1 MAASAPPRFHSHP
14 LPSCWSASGADDS
27 GTCWQLAL
35 ECGGDGVWD
44 WNIQNGKVFYG
55 PRFNALF
62 GYDDGGFGD
71 DSEAFVNHVHPDDI
85 GRLRQHLSA
94 HFANEDT
101 PFCCDLRMRDSNY
114 EYRWTQVRGQLIE
127 RSADGQPAR
136 ILGTLR
142 DISQWRQDEAVL
154 KAQLAE
160 TVHLNQQLEGAQVQL
175 VQSEKLAAIGQL
187 AAGVAHE
194 LKTPIGFVSTNFGTL
209 ERNVGD
215 MLSLIAAYHAVAAS
229 DDPAQALAAAEAQY
243 VAADIGYLREDLP
256 ALFAESRDGLD
267 RVQRIVRDLKDFS
280 RVGEQEWQF
289 ADLHR
294 GLDST
299 INILRYE
306 IKHKAEVIREY
317 GELPEVWCVPSMINQ
332 VFLNLLANAAQA
344 IEHQGTIT
352 VVTAVEGDKV
362 LIRITDTGS
371 GIPPDILNRIFA
383 PFFTTKGAGKGTGLG
398 LSLAQDI
405 IRQHHGRLFATS
417 VPGQGSTFTIELPL
431 SELQPSAPQPGSA
444 PDTLK
449 PADNGNIT

>member
-1 MAASAPPRFHSHP
+1 MAASAPPRLLPPP
-14 LPSCWSASGADDS
+14 LPSCWLASGADTS
-27 GTCWQLAL
+27 EACWQLAL

-44 WNIQNGKVFYG
+44 WNIGDGKVFYG
-55 PRFNALF
+55 PRFNALL
-62 GYDDGGFGD
+62 GYDNGGFGD

-85 GRLRQHLSA
+85 GRLRQHLRA
-94 HFANEDT
+94 HFRDEGT
-101 PFCCDLRMRDSNY
+101 PFCCDLRMRDPNY
-114 EYRWTQVRGQLIE
+114 GYRWMQVRGQLIE
-127 RSADGQPAR
+127 RNADGEPAR

-160 TVHLNQQLEGAQVQL
+160 TVRLNQQLEGAQVQL

-215 MLSLIAAYHAVAAS
+215 MLGLIAAYHATAAS

-243 VAADIGYLREDLP
+243 VAADIDYLREDLP

-267 RVQRIVRDLKDFS
+267 RVQRIARDLKDFS
-280 RVGEQEWQF
+280 RVGEQDWQF

-344 IEHQGTIT
+344 IETQGTIT

-362 LIRITDTGS
+362 LIRIADTGS
-371 GIPPDILNRIFA
+371 GIPPDILNRIFV
-383 PFFTTKGAGKGTGLG
+383 PFFTTKAAGKGTGLG

-431 SELQPSAPQPGSA
+431 TELQP
-444 PDTLK
+444 PDTLR
-449 PADNGNIT
+449 PADTGINT

>member
-1 MAASAPPRFHSHP
+1 MAASAPPRLLPPP
-14 LPSCWSASGADDS
+14 LPSCWLASGADTS
-27 GTCWQLAL
+27 GACWQLAL

-44 WNIQNGKVFYG
+44 WNIGDGKVFYG
-55 PRFNALF
+55 PRFNALL

-85 GRLRQHLSA
+85 GRLRQHLRA
-94 HFANEDT
+94 HFRDEST
-101 PFCCDLRMRDSNY
+101 PFCCDLRMRDPNY
-114 EYRWTQVRGQLIE
+114 AYRWMQVRGQLIE
-127 RSADGQPAR
+127 RNAEGEPAR

-142 DISQWRQDEAVL
+142 DISQWRQDEAIL

-160 TVHLNQQLEGAQVQL
+160 TVNLNKQLEGAQVQL

-209 ERNVGD
+209 ERSVGD
-215 MLSLIAAYHAVAAS
+215 MLGVIAAYHAAASS
-229 DDPAQALAAAEAQY
+229 DDPAQALAAAEVQY
-243 VAADIGYLREDLP
+243 VAADIDYLREDLP
-256 ALFAESRDGLD
+256 DLFAESRDGLD

-280 RVGEQEWQF
+280 RVGEQDWQF

-344 IEHQGTIT
+344 IETQGTIT

-405 IRQHHGRLFATS
+405 VRQHHGRLFATS

-431 SELQPSAPQPGSA
+431 TELQP
-444 PDTLK
+444 PDPLK
-449 PADNGNIT
+449 PADTGNNT